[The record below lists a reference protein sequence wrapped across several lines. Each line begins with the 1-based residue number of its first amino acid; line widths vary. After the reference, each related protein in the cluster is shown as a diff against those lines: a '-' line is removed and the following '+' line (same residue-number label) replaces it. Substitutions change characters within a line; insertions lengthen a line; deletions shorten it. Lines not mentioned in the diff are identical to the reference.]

1 MGGVLSSSTESK
13 AQIAELLPKSSSAVR
28 PHLCYNTWLISLG
41 AKKSLCSKM
50 WGVCASSCLG
60 YREGLL
66 VFSSSVTCSAM
77 GMLPPLQT
85 QPCICGCVV
94 SVHWVLFPSQPK
106 FPVGVRPT
114 SAIGLGQ
121 WETKGFVAGAVQ
133 CCENPPSANKR
144 CSALYLN
151 LTFFLS
157 SIVIPQPKIIE
168 KQYKL
173 SCLS

>member
-1 MGGVLSSSTESK
+1 MADLTRSK
-13 AQIAELLPKSSSAVR
+13 E
-28 PHLCYNTWLISLG
+28 ISLLQDVR
-41 AKKSLCSKM
+41 SLCILVLG
-50 WGVCASSCLG
+50 WGTGKACW
-60 YREGLL
+60 
-66 VFSSSVTCSAM
+66 FSPALSPAQQWECS
-77 GMLPPLQT
+77 LPLQN

-94 SVHWVLFPSQPK
+94 SVYWVLFPSQPK
-106 FPVGVRPT
+106 FPVGVRTT

-121 WETKGFVAGAVQ
+121 WEAKGFVAGAVQ